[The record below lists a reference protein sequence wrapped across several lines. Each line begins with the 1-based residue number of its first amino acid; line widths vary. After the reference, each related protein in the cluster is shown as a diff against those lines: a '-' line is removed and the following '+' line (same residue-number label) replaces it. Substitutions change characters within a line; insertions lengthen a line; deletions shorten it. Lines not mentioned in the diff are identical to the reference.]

1 MACRPA
7 TFLIVSNRFGR
18 WTDSMFN
25 RADATLARLQCRCPK
40 CGGNLDR
47 KFSLLDK
54 VALYIPLPHTIYAYH
69 ECERCHTRF
78 RSFLPLTD
86 FYLEG
91 SWSAAT
97 FFMGELWPIALACP
111 LTWLVCSWW
120 FKREQLSG
128 TDTTIA
134 GAITAILWVLAL
146 VFGNLD
152 RGGRMLQHP
161 VMMMA
166 LTAAVLFTSVGLV
179 LVLNRHTTFKLQEIG
194 SNPSR
199 AA

>member
-1 MACRPA
+1 
-7 TFLIVSNRFGR
+7 
-18 WTDSMFN
+18 MFN
-25 RADATLARLQCRCPK
+25 RADAALARLQCRCPN
-40 CGGNLDR
+40 CGGGLDR

-54 VALYIPLPHTIYAYH
+54 VALYIPLPHTIYAHH
-69 ECERCHTRF
+69 ECEGCHARF

-111 LTWLVCSWW
+111 LTWVIVSWW
-120 FKREQLSG
+120 SKREQLG
-128 TDTTIA
+128 AADTTMA
-134 GAITAILWVLAL
+134 GVTTGILWTLAL

-161 VMMMA
+161 VMMMT
-166 LTAAVLFTSVGLV
+166 LTAAVLFASAGLV
-179 LVLNRHTTFKLQEIG
+179 LVLDRHTTFNLREVGPTTSKVK
-194 SNPSR
+194 
-199 AA
+199 